1 MMSAQNDRTTPVP
14 VDPEDAV
21 TDFLA
26 VAELLNEPRLARL
39 YTFVLRNGPVGVEEI
54 KDDLDFAHSTA
65 YKYVDRLEELGVLV
79 RHDEERPTTVT
90 VDPVR
95 VLLATDH
102 GTVAATPVLLAA
114 VARQLD
120 DDDVRVFVERQGVP
134 KLAAALH
141 YAIRIANG
149 ELTQRT
155 AANKLDVHPVE
166 GTTVFTALQDVVEA
180 AADYDP
186 YLDISEE

>member
-1 MMSAQNDRTTPVP
+1 MSAQNDRTTPIP
-14 VDPEDAV
+14 VDPEDTV
-21 TDFLA
+21 IDFLA

-39 YTFVLRNGPVGVEEI
+39 YTFVLRNGSVDVEEI
-54 KDDLDFAHSTA
+54 KSGLDLPHSTA
-65 YKYVDRLEELGVLV
+65 YKYVGRLEELGVLT
-79 RHDEERPTTVT
+79 RRDEDRPTTVT

-95 VLLATDH
+95 VPLDTDH
-102 GTVAATPVLLAA
+102 GTVAATPVLVAA
-114 VARQLD
+114 VARQLEA
-120 DDDVRVFVERQGVP
+120 DDVRVFVERQGVP

-155 AANKLDVHPVE
+155 AANRLDVHPVE
-166 GTTVFTALQDVVEA
+166 GMSVFTALQEVVET

-186 YLDISEE
+186 YLHRPER